1 MRFVA
6 EQGGTQFFM
15 IGQVLK
21 AAPVSNLP
29 ALKPGKL
36 MKSFYTIIFLLIALF
51 YSSCAAVEAIF
62 KAGVWVGV
70 LIVVAIIAL
79 AIYIIMRFTNRR

>member
-36 MKSFYTIIFLLIALF
+36 MKSFYTIIF
-51 YSSCAAVEAIF
+51 S
-62 KAGVWVGV
+62 
-70 LIVVAIIAL
+70 
-79 AIYIIMRFTNRR
+79 